1 MRHGLHG
8 ARAIRATAAVGVWV
22 VGWTVGGYYH
32 QERGDEPPPFELK
45 EEEQVHLTALYDWL
59 VEPSMAFLRR
69 TCKEMSPTVD
79 SALLTSLLGLLRCL
93 LAAAI
98 PGPHDANTEEG
109 GNPRKKQLECCFC
122 LLYTSPSPRD

>member
-1 MRHGLHG
+1 MVYMEPEQLGL
-8 ARAIRATAAVGVWV
+8 RPLWESWV

-69 TCKEMSPTVD
+69 T
-79 SALLTSLLGLLRCL
+79 
-93 LAAAI
+93 
-98 PGPHDANTEEG
+98 
-109 GNPRKKQLECCFC
+109 
-122 LLYTSPSPRD
+122 